1 MKSDDRQQQTGTS
14 ELRSSDRMRSAATIP
29 DYLSK
34 AVVFDFGGVII
45 TPITNK
51 LQVLADDHGTD
62 LMTMLELLMGP
73 RHESTGHPWHRSE
86 RGEIWAHEVQALLGP
101 WADQAGVEL
110 TGNEIDQLM
119 DGMTYS
125 YVDSAIAKVA
135 ELAAGPHKLA
145 LLTNLNLDFRPTLEA
160 EFDLSQFDAVIDSA
174 VEGTRKPEP
183 RIYELVEERLG
194 VAGEQIIYLDDFD
207 HNLGP
212 AQARGWT
219 TIHVTNPDRAIEEL
233 SARLVE
239 HN

>member
-1 MKSDDRQQQTGTS
+1 MNNTDPKSDEGQEQPRASGN
-14 ELRSSDRMRSAATIP
+14 
-29 DYLSK
+29 

-51 LQVLADDHGTD
+51 IQVVADQHGVD
-62 LMTMLELLMGP
+62 MLTMLELLMGP
-73 RHESTGHPWHRSE
+73 RHRSTDHPWHRSE
-86 RGEIWAHEVQALLGP
+86 RGEIWAHEVQDLLDP
-101 WADQAGVEL
+101 WAERAGVQL

-125 YVDSAIAKVA
+125 YVDSALAKIA
-135 ELAAGPHKLA
+135 ELAADPIPLG

-160 EFDLSQFDAVIDSA
+160 EMDLSQFDAVIDSA

-194 VAGEQIIYLDDFD
+194 VPGDQIIYLDDFD

-219 TIHVTNPDRAIEEL
+219 TIHVTDPDTAIDEL
-233 SARLVE
+233 TSLLSSRS
-239 HN
+239 